1 MKAPEVPPKL
11 ERRAVSAT
19 TATFQ
24 RKPLIISGNSMSSG
38 DMSTTFKSDSAESL
52 MRTYLVWVR
61 EMRGQRRDP
70 AIHLRSEDI
79 TVIASHLGVDEELVL
94 GGLLDLMG
102 QTRTQR
108 STAMA
113 LLAAGALT
121 IVLSGTVVNTL
132 SDDGISVGLGR
143 LVDAVQSVVGLGDT
157 TVGTQVGGQT
167 VTGDAT
173 VVVPAI
179 TPAPTLT
186 AQELLTE
193 AAIMDP
199 TVPLVQSTITLDP
212 TAGVQEP
219 VSVGT
224 ATDGSTVAVAAPL
237 VPPVVADE
245 PVSTGTA
252 TDGSTVGVAAPLA
265 PPVVDDEPM
274 STAVLPDGSTVGVAG
289 PLVPPV
295 VDDTPTGTGT
305 AADGST
311 IGVVAPPVPVVTD

>member
-1 MKAPEVPPKL
+1 MNTPEVPLKL

-38 DMSTTFKSDSAESL
+38 DMSTNFKADSPENL
-52 MRTYLVWVR
+52 LRTYLVWVR

-143 LVDAVQSVVGLGDT
+143 LVDAVQSVVGIGDST
-157 TVGTQVGGQT
+157 AGP
-167 VTGDAT
+167 A
-173 VVVPAI
+173 VVADPAI
-179 TPAPTLT
+179 AVPTIAAPTLT
-186 AQELLTE
+186 AQELQTE

-199 TVPLVQSTITLDP
+199 SVPLVQSTITLDP
-212 TAGVQEP
+212 VISTQEP
-219 VSVGT
+219 TSVGVGS
-224 ATDGSTVAVAAPL
+224 DGASVAVAAPL
-237 VPPVVADE
+237 TPPAVADE
-245 PVSTGTA
+245 PIATGTA
-252 TDGSTVGVAAPLA
+252 SDGSTVGVAAPLA
-265 PPVVDDEPM
+265 PPVAVDEPS
-274 STAVLPDGSTVGVAG
+274 STGVLSDGTTVGVAAPLAPPVVDAEPSNTGVASDGSTVG
-289 PLVPPV
+289 L
-295 VDDTPTGTGT
+295 
-305 AADGST
+305 
-311 IGVVAPPVPVVTD
+311 VAPPVPVSGD